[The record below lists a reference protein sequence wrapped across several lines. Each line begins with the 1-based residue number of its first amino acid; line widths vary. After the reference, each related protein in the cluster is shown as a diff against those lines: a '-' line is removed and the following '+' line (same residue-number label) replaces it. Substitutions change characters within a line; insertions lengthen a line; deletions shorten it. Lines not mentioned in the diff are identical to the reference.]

1 MEQNENYNY
10 EAGNNPVPPQNQPWG
25 PVQTGPERLP
35 GATLI
40 KVVSIIAFVLCGIVA
55 ALIIFFALFSGKAI
69 SGLFAQAFGT
79 AYSTFAGGI
88 VAAVIAILAALLA
101 GIFIAYLFCFRHC
114 NTPEKSP
121 AILYI
126 GAVLAGLAI
135 LGDCWGNN
143 SIGMVVLG
151 LILPVLL
158 LLGGVLNVRAACG
171 YDAKKVYMVSGIIL
185 AVFAALGI
193 TGCIMT
199 KGNSNKKPGL
209 PDAKVQTSSSSL
221 GTLDVESDSY
231 GWLDSGSDGYEDSSW
246 ETDSTDDVTAD
257 SYNYKED
264 GYDMN
269 SPDNTAGEITSSTIQ
284 NDVDGNPLSAF
295 VDDYSFLADDVEAG
309 DNYTDMPSQQLYTW
323 NGLTITATGFEED
336 DTGVGHLYL
345 NMQNE
350 GGSDIDVSSMAASV
364 NGLGVTPGMYETIP
378 AGEARDVDCTLDL
391 AYAKQLGITKAGTC
405 KLELSLE
412 GGGEKVTPVVGIKV
426 TTSTDQAFL
435 PSGGSTLYNNNGI
448 RLIYDGAGTD
458 GTGNPVFWYEVSN
471 TSGIPVSIG
480 TDDIYI
486 DGKLSSGSSLT
497 GEILDGST
505 AMVPLYLDSDQYDEA
520 SAREI
525 RSITTNVEIM
535 AYYEPELYTTV
546 LELDENTK

>member
-1 MEQNENYNY
+1 
-10 EAGNNPVPPQNQPWG
+10 
-25 PVQTGPERLP
+25 
-35 GATLI
+35 
-40 KVVSIIAFVLCGIVA
+40 
-55 ALIIFFALFSGKAI
+55 
-69 SGLFAQAFGT
+69 
-79 AYSTFAGGI
+79 
-88 VAAVIAILAALLA
+88 
-101 GIFIAYLFCFRHC
+101 
-114 NTPEKSP
+114 
-121 AILYI
+121 
-126 GAVLAGLAI
+126 
-135 LGDCWGNN
+135 
-143 SIGMVVLG
+143 
-151 LILPVLL
+151 
-158 LLGGVLNVRAACG
+158 
-171 YDAKKVYMVSGIIL
+171 
-185 AVFAALGI
+185 
-193 TGCIMT
+193 
-199 KGNSNKKPGL
+199 
-209 PDAKVQTSSSSL
+209 
-221 GTLDVESDSY
+221 
-231 GWLDSGSDGYEDSSW
+231 
-246 ETDSTDDVTAD
+246 
-257 SYNYKED
+257 
-264 GYDMN
+264 MN
-269 SPDNTAGEITSSTIQ
+269 SPDNTAGEITSNTIQ

-364 NGLGVTPGMYETIP
+364 NGLGVTPDMYETIP